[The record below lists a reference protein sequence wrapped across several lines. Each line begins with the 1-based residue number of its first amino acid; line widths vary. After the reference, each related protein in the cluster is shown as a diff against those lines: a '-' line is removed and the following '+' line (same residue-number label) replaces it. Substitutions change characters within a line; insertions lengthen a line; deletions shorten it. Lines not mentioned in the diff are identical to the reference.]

1 MLNGV
6 SDRNVDLL
14 TSEKMLSRDNSY
26 LYLRVTRIVI
36 YPYDQ
41 CFHEVRCEGSRRQC
55 ILESIMLE
63 YDIFEGAL
71 LSQFSILF
79 VNIDTGLYQD
89 TWLFQFGKIDI
100 IIRLHVFVNGSSEYI
115 YVFLSTMSK

>member
-41 CFHEVRCEGSRRQC
+41 CFHEVSCEGSRRQC

-71 LSQFSILF
+71 LSHFSILF

-89 TWLFQFGKIDI
+89 TWLFQCGKIDI
-100 IIRLHVFVNGSSEYI
+100 IIRLHVFVNGRSEYT